1 MQRKCQFWIT
11 GYFIK
16 HATKDKKC
24 CTENEL
30 TSMLEFL
37 TDNIFVEFRWHI
49 FRHPFIF
56 FVLANV
62 LYVLPAS
69 IYGFLLPPSYFQTC
83 IFSMYHSK
91 YKAHLSLPFV
101 SLFCVYDSINYR
113 VTASDVKRLC

>member
-1 MQRKCQFWIT
+1 VSVLAH
-11 GYFIK
+11 GLAYFIK
-16 HATKDKKC
+16 HETKDKKC

-37 TDNIFVEFRWHI
+37 TDNIFVEFGWHI

-56 FVLANV
+56 FVLVNV
-62 LYVLPAS
+62 LHVLPAS
-69 IYGFLLPPSYFQTC
+69 IYGFLLSPSYFHTC

-91 YKAHLSLPFV
+91 YKAHLSLPFL
-101 SLFCVYDSINYR
+101 SLFCFYDSINYR